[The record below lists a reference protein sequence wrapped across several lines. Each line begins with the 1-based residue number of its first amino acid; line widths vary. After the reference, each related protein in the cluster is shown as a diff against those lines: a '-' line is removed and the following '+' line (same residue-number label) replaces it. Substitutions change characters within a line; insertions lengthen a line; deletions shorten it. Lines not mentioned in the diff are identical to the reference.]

1 MNKIMRI
8 ISCVFLLVL
17 CSVNAQEHTIQPM
30 LAKTY
35 KGHNVQGWLMSEKL
49 DGVRGVWNGREM
61 CSKNGNVYA
70 APIAFIKDFPDFALD
85 GELYSRRGEF
95 ANISGCARSTND
107 DDSCWDDL
115 KYYVFDVPSADNN
128 SDSGLLQ
135 RLRKIKNWLKA
146 NLNPN
151 IVVIKQ
157 IPIATIDDARKY
169 LAEIEKAGGE
179 GVILRDP
186 NTSYVSKRTDSYLK
200 LKSYQD
206 DECTV
211 TEHLQGRGKYQNK
224 LGSIKCQLGN
234 GKSIRVGSGFTDSE
248 RENPPPIGTVI
259 TYRYNGFTQNDKP
272 RFARFWR
279 IRDDKLLQSVYN
291 VPINSNNSE

>member
-1 MNKIMRI
+1 MTKIIRI

-35 KGHNVQGWLMSEKL
+35 KDHNVQGWLMSEKL

-61 CSKNGNVYA
+61 RSKNGNVYD

-85 GELYSRRGEF
+85 GELYSKRGEF
-95 ANISGCARSTND
+95 AKISGIVRAGD
-107 DDSCWDDL
+107 DWSAL
-115 KYYVFDVPSADNN
+115 KYYVFDVPDT
-128 SDSGLLQ
+128 DGGLLQ
-135 RLRKIKNWLKA
+135 RLSKINNWLKE
-146 NLNPN
+146 NPNPN
-151 IVVIKQ
+151 IIVIKQ
-157 IPIATIDDARKY
+157 IPIATIDDAKKY
-169 LAEIEKAGGE
+169 LAAIEKAGGE

-186 NTSYVSKRTDSYLK
+186 NASYVSKRTDSYLK

-224 LGSIKCQLGN
+224 LGSIKCQLDN
-234 GKSIRVGSGFTDSE
+234 GEIIKIGSGFTDKE

-259 TYRYNGFTQNDKP
+259 TYRYNGFTKNGKP

-291 VPINSNNSE
+291 DSDE

>member
-1 MNKIMRI
+1 MTKIIRI

-17 CSVNAQEHTIQPM
+17 CSVNAQEQIIQPM

-35 KGHNVQGWLMSEKL
+35 KDHNVQGWLMSEKL

-61 CSKNGNVYA
+61 RSKNGNVYD
-70 APIAFIKDFPDFALD
+70 APIAFIKDFPNFALD
-85 GELYSRRGEF
+85 GELYSKRGEF
-95 ANISGCARSTND
+95 AKISGIVRAGD
-107 DDSCWDDL
+107 DWSEL
-115 KYYVFDVPSADNN
+115 KYYVFDVPNTDNH
-128 SDSGLLQ
+128 SDTGLLQ
-135 RLRKIKNWLKA
+135 RLSKIKNWLKA
-146 NLNPN
+146 NPNPN
-151 IVVIKQ
+151 IIVIKQ
-157 IPIATIDDARKY
+157 TPIGNIDDAKKY

-186 NTSYVSKRTDSYLK
+186 NAPYVSKRTNSYLK

-211 TEHLQGRGKYQNK
+211 TEYLQGRGKYQNK
-224 LGSIKCQLGN
+224 LGSIKCQQGN
-234 GKSIRVGSGFTDSE
+234 GKIIRIGSGFTDSE

-259 TYRYNGFTQNDKP
+259 TYRYNGFTKNGKP

-279 IRDDKLLQSVYN
+279 IRDDNRL
-291 VPINSNNSE
+291 